1 MDRNKEFGFDS
12 LTNVS
17 SVKEIVVISL
27 QQYMTFENCYNDSL
41 LLLFLLL
48 LLTITVILC
57 IKIIA

>member
-41 LLLFLLL
+41 LLLLLLL
-48 LLTITVILC
+48 LLTFTVILV
-57 IKIIA
+57 